1 MNSRRLS
8 GSINLITWKI
18 NPDKELLTRLSIEL
32 TKLKLQIN
40 IYATYIKI
48 SLELFARNLL

>member
-1 MNSRRLS
+1 MNSRRIS
-8 GSINLITWKI
+8 GSINLIIWKI

-48 SLELFARNLL
+48 SLEVYARNLL